1 MKTKTLEFL
10 SKHINS
16 RLVTSC
22 VLGLSLV
29 ITPAALADYVPP
41 ADQEPPSDYT
51 GQSGPRGGCEDK
63 GIPLTAL
70 APQSHVG
77 QTASTR
83 PTFAWFV
90 PDSTTKP
97 IEFRLYEYG
106 SNGESQLIGEP
117 ILWESSPGI
126 MTLTLP
132 EDKPE
137 LKVGRTYLWQV
148 TIICNP
154 DSPSEDLITSAE
166 VQVVE
171 MPSGLENTF
180 VDGSNKADIYAKAGL
195 WYDALGEALKLAD
208 QSRLGE
214 VGSTLLENLAE
225 LEEAGLTDGET
236 EEEYQRI
243 EDLSQIASNLQ

>member
-10 SKHINS
+10 SNPINT

-51 GQSGPRGGCEDK
+51 GQAGPRGGCEGK

-97 IEFRLYEYG
+97 MEFRLFEYD
-106 SNGESQLIGEP
+106 SNGNLQLIGEP

-126 MTLTLP
+126 MTLPLP
-132 EDKPE
+132 EDRPK
-137 LKVGRTYLWQV
+137 LKVGHTYLWQV
-148 TIICNP
+148 TILCDP
-154 DSPSEDLITSAE
+154 DNASSDLIATADIK
-166 VQVVE
+166 VVE
-171 MPSGLENTF
+171 MPSALEGMF
-180 VDGSNKADIYAKAGL
+180 VDSSNKSDFYAKASL

-208 QSRLGE
+208 KSRLGK
-214 VGSTLLENLAE
+214 VGSTLLEDLAE
-225 LEEAGLTDGET
+225 LEAAELID
-236 EEEYQRI
+236 EEYERI
-243 EDLSQIASNLQ
+243 ENLSQIASNLW